1 MKHIIKNKSPVVSK
15 QTVSKPKTPIQR
27 EKNRI
32 LEYNRYHSLQNISD
46 DVLHELHKSV
56 SF

>member
-1 MKHIIKNKSPVVSK
+1 MLKVHKKHIIKNKSPVVSK

-46 DVLHELHKSV
+46 DVLH
-56 SF
+56 